1 MSTACIAAGE
11 VNEENESILVAKGG
25 DGGGPFNGYSAQMGQ
40 RARITL
46 DLKLLADVGLIGC
59 AARVPMCGAIISS

>member
-1 MSTACIAAGE
+1 MCPTGE
-11 VNEENESILVAKGG
+11 INEENESLLVAKGG

-40 RARITL
+40 RARLTL

-59 AARVPMCGAIISS
+59 AFAYMANLFVLN